1 MLGLTKKQRRNI
13 KRTSLN
19 ILEWIFKLAVCVMFL
34 FPFYWM
40 VITSFKPYLETL
52 QFPPTLWPET
62 FTLSG
67 YFTVFEELEVLRY
80 IKNTLIVTGSVI
92 VLQFLVNIPAAYAF
106 AKWEYKGKG
115 MMWAIVLA
123 TFMIPG
129 QLTFM
134 TIYYMFADWGILNS
148 LLPQIL
154 PTIASAFS
162 IFMLRQNFKQIS
174 DEVVEAA
181 RLDNAS
187 EWKILWR
194 VMVPMAKSTVIT
206 TVLFSFIG
214 HWNAYFW
221 PLVMTRNEELKP
233 ITLAIDRLKSLEQGM
248 NYTDIMAGNVI
259 LVLPVVILFLLA
271 SKKIIQAMA
280 YRGMK

>member
-1 MLGLTKKQRRNI
+1 MGKLTNKQKRNI
-13 KRTSLN
+13 KRFSVGT
-19 ILEWIFKLAVCVMFL
+19 LEVIFKLFVCVIFL

-40 VITSFKPYLETL
+40 VTTSLKPYLETL
-52 QFPPTLWPET
+52 QFPPTMWPET

-67 YFTVFEELEVLRY
+67 YHTVFEELNIMMYV
-80 IKNTLIVTGSVI
+80 KNTLIVTVTVI
-92 VLQFLVNIPAAYAF
+92 FLQFVVNIPAAYAF
-106 AKWEYKGKG
+106 SRWEFKGKG
-115 MMWAIVLA
+115 LMWAIIM
-123 TFMIPG
+123 TSFMIPG

-134 TIYYMFADWGILNS
+134 TVYFMFAEWGMLQS

-162 IFMLRQNFKQIS
+162 IFLLRQNFLQIS
-174 DEVVEAA
+174 GELIESAK
-181 RLDNAS
+181 LDNAS

-194 VMVPMAKSTVIT
+194 LMVPMSKSTVVT
-206 TVLFSFIG
+206 TVLFSFIN

-221 PLVMTRNEELKP
+221 PLVMTRTETLKP
-233 ITLAIDRLKSLEQGM
+233 ITLAIERLKNLDQGL

-259 LVLPVVILFLLA
+259 LVFPVVVLFLAA

>member
-1 MLGLTKKQRRNI
+1 MEKLTNKQKRKI
-13 KRTSLN
+13 KRFSVGT
-19 ILEWIFKLAVCVMFL
+19 LELIFKLFVCVVFL

-40 VITSFKPYLETL
+40 VTTSLKPYLETL

-67 YFTVFEELEVLRY
+67 YTTVFEELNIMMYV
-80 IKNTLIVTGSVI
+80 KNTLIVTVTVI
-92 VLQFLVNIPAAYAF
+92 LLQFIVNIPAAYAF
-106 AKWEYKGKG
+106 SRWNFKGKG
-115 MMWAIVLA
+115 LMWAIIM
-123 TFMIPG
+123 TSFMIPG

-134 TIYYMFADWGILNS
+134 TVYFMFAEWGMLQS

-162 IFMLRQNFKQIS
+162 IFLLRQNFLQIS
-174 DEVVEAA
+174 DELIESAK
-181 RLDNAS
+181 LDNAS

-194 VMVPMAKSTVIT
+194 LMVPMSKSTVVT
-206 TVLFSFIG
+206 TVLFSFIN

-221 PLVMTRNEELKP
+221 PLVMTRTETLKP
-233 ITLAIDRLKSLEQGM
+233 ITLAIERLKNLDQGL

-259 LVLPVVILFLLA
+259 LVFPVVVLFLLA

>member
-1 MLGLTKKQRRNI
+1 MGKLTNKQKRNI
-13 KRTSLN
+13 KRISLGT
-19 ILEWIFKLAVCVMFL
+19 LEVLFKLFVCVLFL

-40 VITSFKPYLETL
+40 VTTSLKPYLETL
-52 QFPPTLWPET
+52 RFPPTLWPEV

-67 YFTVFEELEVLRY
+67 YITVFEELNIMMYV
-80 IKNTLIVTGSVI
+80 KNTLIVTLTVI
-92 VLQFLVNIPAAYAF
+92 VLQFVVNIPAAYAF
-106 AKWEYKGKG
+106 SRWDFKGKG
-115 MMWAIVLA
+115 LMWGIVM
-123 TFMIPG
+123 TSFMIPG

-134 TIYYMFADWGILNS
+134 TVYFMFAEWGVLQS
-148 LLPQIL
+148 LIPQIL

-162 IFMLRQNFKQIS
+162 IFLLRQNFLQIS
-174 DEVVEAA
+174 GELIESAK
-181 RLDNAS
+181 LDNAS

-194 VMVPMAKSTVIT
+194 LMVPMSKSTVVT
-206 TVLFSFIG
+206 TVLFSFIN

-221 PLVMTRNEELKP
+221 PLVMTRTETLKP
-233 ITLAIDRLKSLEQGM
+233 ITLAIERLKNLDQGL

-259 LVLPVVILFLLA
+259 LVFPVVVLFLVA